1 MKKSITVLGIE
12 ADGIRGVRLEESGA
26 DWNCV
31 DSEFWPIGSGRRVED
46 NAPYL
51 KDGDD
56 RADSHHVAEEEVSLS
71 ADDRYAATVEA
82 LKDASKRFG
91 ANEVVLSMPLSS
103 LLVKVSRTPVDERDS
118 LSETAGAELGK
129 VSPFPD
135 ETPVAGIETVAETDR
150 DLVTMFAAL
159 PESGAADIGDALDE
173 AKVRV
178 LRTDITALG
187 WLRTLWQRIVSQ
199 SLDSPRRVVLMNL
212 DDGWDVVVLDE
223 NSPSLLRGLG
233 AISDS
238 VELGREMTLSLLQA
252 GMSAEPGEIVVFTK
266 REVSEDVVVRLKAFA
281 PVRIERV
288 EEIDA
293 NWGVDGVARRT
304 LEGASLDVTPNDWSE
319 LREESRFKKKL
330 ATFLT
335 VAAAGWVVVMGT
347 LFGGPIVYD
356 QLTEHQKTICKRHSK
371 AHKEVKEMR
380 DKVKLVQQ
388 YSDHARGTLEM
399 LKAVSD
405 RMPEGITLT
414 SFNYRRGEKLSIS
427 GEADQPT
434 VVYDFKNALT
444 EAEIILADAEEGS
457 DKESG
462 EKAGIEKEDADKEG
476 GEDEGSKKEAMT
488 EKLFAE
494 VTLTGPS
501 KSRNTHKF
509 SIECLFESV
518 EEEDK

>member
-1 MKKSITVLGIE
+1 MKKSITVLGVE

-26 DWNCV
+26 DWNCI
-31 DSEFWPIGSGRRVED
+31 DSCFWPIGGSAARSPDEPPGQ
-46 NAPYL
+46 
-51 KDGDD
+51 DGGLSD
-56 RADSHHVAEEEVSLS
+56 AGEGLS
-71 ADDRYAATVEA
+71 ADDRYAATVET
-82 LKDASKRFG
+82 LIDASKRFG

-103 LLVKVSRTPVDERDS
+103 LLVKVSRTSVDDRDS
-118 LSETAGAELGK
+118 LAETAGVELGK

-187 WLRTLWQRIVSQ
+187 WLRNLWPRIVSPQ
-199 SLDSPRRVVLMNL
+199 SSGRIVVLMDL
-212 DDGWDVVVLDE
+212 DDGWDVCVLDE

-233 AISDS
+233 AISDPA
-238 VELGREMTLSLLQA
+238 ELGREMTLTLLQA
-252 GMSAEPGEIVVFTK
+252 GIDVETGEIAVFSK
-266 REVSEDVVVRLKAFA
+266 REVSEEVVKRLEAFA

-304 LEGASLDVTPNDWSE
+304 LEGATLDVTPADWSE

-330 ATFLT
+330 TMFLA

-347 LFGGPIVYD
+347 LFGGPVVYD
-356 QLTEHQKTICKRHSK
+356 QLTERQKTICKRHSK
-371 AHKEVKEMR
+371 AYREVKEMR

-405 RMPEGITLT
+405 RMPEGVTLT
-414 SFNYRRGEKLSIS
+414 SFNYRRGEKLSIG

-444 EAEIILADAEEGS
+444 EAEIILVEAEEGS
-457 DKESG
+457 DKEA
-462 EKAGIEKEDADKEG
+462 E
-476 GEDEGSKKEAMT
+476 T

-501 KSRNTHKF
+501 KSRNSHKF

-518 EEEDK
+518 EEEGK